1 MKNYPLRD
9 GKWLILECVIQPG
22 HNHDDMFLKKRQN
35 AIYAARTMKNYTDTQ
50 KITLKLT
57 REH

>member
-50 KITLKLT
+50 MITLKLT
-57 REH
+57 GEH

>member
-1 MKNYPLRD
+1 MKDYPLKD
-9 GKWLILECVIQPG
+9 GKWLILEYVIQPG
-22 HNHDDMFLKKRQN
+22 HNHDDMFLTKRQN

-57 REH
+57 EEH